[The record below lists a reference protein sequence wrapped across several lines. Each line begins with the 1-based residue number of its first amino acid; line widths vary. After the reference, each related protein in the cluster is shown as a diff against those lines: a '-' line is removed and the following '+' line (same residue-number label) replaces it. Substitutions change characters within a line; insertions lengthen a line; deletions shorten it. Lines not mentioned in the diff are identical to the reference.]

1 MAIQPVGTGSTSVRQ
16 GFSRETHA
24 SRGKDVRNP
33 AAKGRIVSAAGRL
46 TRNPITARATRPLG
60 VVPEKPLEQATG
72 GEERSVSRMTTDTM
86 DSDAGDMVRQAMRG
100 ISLQQTVSSP
110 IHSTPLHST
119 TLPIEHVDSRVPAQK
134 FLEKNGWRVDDDQS
148 VLICLQCGC
157 IINPEKVREH
167 VMDFH
172 PEVKPERHLQARFMA
187 ACGVRYN
194 TLTFHPAHPL
204 SPVRVIAGLKLQE
217 SMQICSFCNRGFGC
231 DKDRDPRHM
240 SRSFRKHTCKRGE
253 ENGDRGFSVCPAQRF
268 GQNFSWFAVIPD
280 GDQPIPLEDIWHE
293 YQSKQ
298 ASRTSPSSNAA
309 SIPDDYRVLNQFL
322 LKERWLEHV
331 RGLDGS
337 VAIELSSC
345 STKDAVFGSLPH
357 RIHAFLAKYQA
368 KSNSHFLQ
376 RLIGIRPGAEHG
388 QNHPRHHRAV
398 NYDAHVK
405 YSRCIAG
412 ALALLLRNVVS
423 PSNHYRFEVPQ
434 KISQVARELYGK
446 LQANTDVVYDS
457 QENYGEE
464 SNMEEPDSDDE
475 DDYPDGEALPTVS
488 PDVALDDD
496 TLPAEGELAEDPAVE
511 DAYPYGMSET
521 REVPTFEDETQVC
534 ILRLLQLLYTQNLN
548 DGPDNPFKNV
558 FVRYVV
564 LSSMRQSGQW
574 RLASVIT
581 QVIAAILF
589 GGRLTVAKIMLELK
603 SSRPGTPLSM

>member
-1 MAIQPVGTGSTSVRQ
+1 MQTVGMGSTSVRQ
-16 GFSRETHA
+16 GFARETHA
-24 SRGKDVRNP
+24 SRGKDVRNS
-33 AAKGRIVSAAGRL
+33 AAQGRIVSAAGRL
-46 TRNPITARATRPLG
+46 TINPITAHAPRHLG
-60 VVPEKPLEQATG
+60 VVPEKLQEQATG

-86 DSDAGDMVRQAMRG
+86 DSIAGDMVGQARRG
-100 ISLQQTVSSP
+100 ASLQQTVSSP

-119 TLPIEHVDSRVPAQK
+119 TLPIEHADSRTPAQK
-134 FLEKNGWRVDDDQS
+134 FLEKNGWRVDDDQD
-148 VLICLQCGC
+148 VLICLQCRC
-157 IINPEKVREH
+157 IMNPEKVREH

-172 PEVKPERHLQARFMA
+172 PEVKPDRQLQAQFIA
-187 ACGVRYN
+187 VCGLRYN
-194 TLTFHPAHPL
+194 ALTFHPAHPL
-204 SPVRVIAGLKLQE
+204 GPVRVIPGLKLQE
-217 SMQICSFCNRGFGC
+217 RVQICSVCKRGFGC

-240 SRSFRKHTCKRGE
+240 SRSFRKHACKRGE
-253 ENGDRGFSVCPAQRF
+253 ENGEREFSVCPAQRF

-280 GDQPIPLEDIWHE
+280 DDQPIPLQDIWHE

-298 ASRTSPSSNAA
+298 ASRTSSNAA
-309 SIPDDYRVLNQFL
+309 SIPDNYRVLNQFL
-322 LKERWLEHV
+322 QKERWLEHV

-337 VAIELSSC
+337 VAIELCSC

-357 RIHAFLAKYQA
+357 RVHAFLAKYQA

-376 RLIGIRPGAEHG
+376 RLIGTRPGTEHG
-388 QNHPRHHRAV
+388 QNRPRHHRAV
-398 NYDAHVK
+398 HYDAHLK

-412 ALALLLRNVVS
+412 ALALLLRNVVN
-423 PSNHYRFEVPQ
+423 PSKHYRFVVPQ

-446 LQANTDVVYDS
+446 LQADPDVIYDR
-457 QENYGEE
+457 QEDDREE

-475 DDYPDGEALPTVS
+475 DHYPDSEALPTVS

-496 TLPAEGELAEDPAVE
+496 TLPAEGELAEDPVVE

-521 REVPTFEDETQVC
+521 REVPTFEDETQAC

-548 DGPDNPFKNV
+548 DGPDDPFKNV
-558 FVRYVV
+558 FVRYIV

-589 GGRLTVAKIMLELK
+589 AGRLTVAKIMLELK
-603 SSRPGTPLSM
+603 SSRPGTPLSV